1 MQVLLLK
8 DVEGVGHAGDIKH
21 VAGGYASNFLF
32 PRNLAMPASEGA
44 LKQAKTIREATER
57 RQQRKSDEAKE
68 LADRLDGQVV
78 VFKAKAGEGDRLYG
92 SITGHDVAE
101 ALAKVAGT
109 EVDHR
114 FLVLEHPIK
123 TLGEH
128 EVPVKVASGAI
139 AKIRVRVERQD
150 EEEQPAS

>member
-8 DVEGVGHAGDIKH
+8 DVAEVGHAGDIKN
-21 VAGGYASNFLF
+21 VAGGYALNFLF
-32 PRNLAMPASEGA
+32 PRNLAIPASEGA
-44 LKQAKTIREATER
+44 LKQAKTIREASER
-57 RQQRKSDEAKE
+57 RQQRKTDEAKE
-68 LADRLDGQVV
+68 LAARLDGQVV

-92 SITGHDVAE
+92 SITGHDVAQ

-128 EVPVKVASGAI
+128 EVSLKIASGATG
-139 AKIRVRVERQD
+139 KVRVRVERQG
-150 EEEQPAS
+150 EEELPDR